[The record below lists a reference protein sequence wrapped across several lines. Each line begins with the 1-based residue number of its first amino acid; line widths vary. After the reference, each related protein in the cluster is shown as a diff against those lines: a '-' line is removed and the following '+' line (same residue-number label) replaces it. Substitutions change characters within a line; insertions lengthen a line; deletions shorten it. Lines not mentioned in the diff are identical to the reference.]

1 MWSKVFLLVL
11 DDRGAAL
18 RDSVKSYRKRYNIDS
33 NREVNIREVI
43 VNGGCT
49 GKEFSDV
56 TIDDKLIVIAHAD
69 ARYLRAQ
76 KIGLMSPFEFVE
88 LLSILGLK
96 EVGIIS
102 FKCCYLGAKS
112 YLEDI
117 KNELYSD
124 IKIGY
129 MSAYKRSAVTIFG
142 HEGVG
147 FIDSMIRLISAGLL
161 KLPDRWRVNF
171 VRGNTQAPRYSGKR
185 APGETVY
192 KLPRVSRRLN
202 ALRRR

>member
-18 RDSVKSYRKRYNIDS
+18 RDTVKSYRKRYNIDS
-33 NREVNIREVI
+33 NKEVNIREVI
-43 VNGGCT
+43 DNGGCT
-49 GKEFSDV
+49 GKELSDV

-96 EVGIIS
+96 EAGIIS
-102 FKCCYLGAKS
+102 FKCCYLGAQS

-117 KNELYSD
+117 K
-124 IKIGY
+124 
-129 MSAYKRSAVTIFG
+129 
-142 HEGVG
+142 
-147 FIDSMIRLISAGLL
+147 
-161 KLPDRWRVNF
+161 
-171 VRGNTQAPRYSGKR
+171 
-185 APGETVY
+185 
-192 KLPRVSRRLN
+192 
-202 ALRRR
+202 